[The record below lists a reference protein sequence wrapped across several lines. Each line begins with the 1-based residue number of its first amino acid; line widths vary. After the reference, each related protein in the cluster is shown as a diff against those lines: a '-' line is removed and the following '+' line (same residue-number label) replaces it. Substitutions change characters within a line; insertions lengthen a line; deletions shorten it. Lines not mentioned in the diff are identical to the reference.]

1 MREKSVEFSDKVAIV
16 TGGSKGIGRAISL
29 LFAEHGCRVFMN
41 YAQDRG
47 AADDVVKAAQGFPG
61 EIIPFQADVTDAGQV
76 ARGIDH
82 AEKEGGRI
90 DILVNNVGMIK
101 DGFLMLMGEGDWGD
115 VLKTNLTSV
124 YLCCRAVVRKMIPHK
139 QGKIVNI
146 ASVSGI
152 IGTAG
157 QVNYAAA
164 KGGVIAFTKS
174 LARELGPFNIQVNA
188 VAPGV
193 IETEMT
199 TQMPQERVEAI
210 VRMTALNRMGR
221 PEEVAWAVLFL
232 ASEHADY
239 ITGQTIVVD
248 GGIV

>member
-1 MREKSVEFSDKVAIV
+1 MDFHDKVAIV
-16 TGGSKGIGRAISL
+16 TGGSKGIGKAVTFL
-29 LFAEHGCRVFMN
+29 LAEHGCRVFMN
-41 YAQDRG
+41 YAHDEG
-47 AADDVVKAAQGFPG
+47 AAQAAVMAAQGFSG
-61 EIIPFQADVTDAGQV
+61 AVIPVHADVTEATQV
-76 ARGIDH
+76 GRMMDH
-82 AEKEGGRI
+82 VEKEGKRI

-101 DGFLMLMGEGDWGD
+101 DGFLMLMGEGDWEY
-115 VLKTNLTSV
+115 VLKTNLTTV
-124 YLCCRAVVRKMIPHK
+124 YLCCRAAVRKMIPNK
-139 QGKIVNI
+139 QGKIINI

-199 TQMPQERVEAI
+199 GQMPPERVEAI
-210 VRMTALNRMGR
+210 VRLTALNRMGR

-232 ASEHADY
+232 ASTHADY

>member
-1 MREKSVEFSDKVAIV
+1 MDFKAKVAIV
-16 TGGSKGIGRAISL
+16 TGGSRGIGRSITL
-29 LFAEHGCRVFMN
+29 LLAQQGCQVFMN
-41 YAQDRG
+41 YSQDEE
-47 AADDVVKAAQGFPG
+47 AAQGVVKEAQGHAGAVVPLR
-61 EIIPFQADVTDAGQV
+61 ADVTDPAQV
-76 ARGIDH
+76 AQMMDRV
-82 AEKEGGRI
+82 EKEGGRL
-90 DILVNNVGMIK
+90 DILINNVGMIK

-124 YLCCRAVVRKMIPHK
+124 YHCCRSAVRKMIPNK

-152 IGTAG
+152 VGTAG

-188 VAPGV
+188 VAPGL
-193 IETEMT
+193 IETDMVA
-199 TQMPQERVEAI
+199 QMPPERVEAI
-210 VRMTALNRMGR
+210 VKSTALNRMGR

-232 ASEHADY
+232 ASPWSDY
-239 ITGQTIVVD
+239 ITGQTIAVD

>member
-1 MREKSVEFSDKVAIV
+1 MDFKEKFAIV
-16 TGGSKGIGRAISL
+16 TGGSKGIGRSIAL
-29 LFAEHGCRVFMN
+29 QLAERGCRVFMN
-41 YAQDRG
+41 YSRDEKAAQ
-47 AADDVVKAAQGFPG
+47 AMVKAAQGFSGAILPL
-61 EIIPFQADVTDAGQV
+61 QADVTDATQV
-76 ARGIDH
+76 TRMMDH
-82 AEKEGGRI
+82 VEKEAGRL

-101 DGFLMLMGEGDWGD
+101 DGFLMMMGEGDWGD

-124 YLCCRAVVRKMIPHK
+124 YLCCRVAIRKMIPHK
-139 QGKIVNI
+139 QGKIINI

-174 LARELGPFNIQVNA
+174 LARELGPFNIQVNC
-188 VAPGV
+188 VAPGL
-193 IETEMT
+193 IETEMVAK
-199 TQMPQERVEAI
+199 MPREKVEAI
-210 VRMTALNRMGR
+210 VRSTALNRMGK

-232 ASEHADY
+232 ASTRSDY

>member
-1 MREKSVEFSDKVAIV
+1 MDFVDKVAIV

-29 LFAEHGCRVFMN
+29 LLAEHGCRVFMN
-41 YAQDRG
+41 YARDEK
-47 AADDVVKAAQGFPG
+47 AAQAVVKAAKGLSG
-61 EIIPFQADVTDAGQV
+61 EIIPIQADVTDPTGVAQMMDQV
-76 ARGIDH
+76 
-82 AEKEGGRI
+82 EKDGGRI
-90 DILVNNVGMIK
+90 DILVNNVGMNK
-101 DGFLMLMGEGDWGD
+101 DGFLMLMGEGDWEE

-124 YLCCRAVVRKMIPHK
+124 YNCSRAVIRKMIPNK
-139 QGKIVNI
+139 QGKIINI

-174 LARELGPFNIQVNA
+174 LARELGPFNIQVNC
-188 VAPGV
+188 VAPGL

-199 TQMPQERVEAI
+199 DKMPKERMEVI
-210 VRMTALNRMGR
+210 VSSTALNRMGK
-221 PEEVAWAVLFL
+221 PEDVAWAVLFL
-232 ASEHADY
+232 ASSRSDY

>member
-1 MREKSVEFSDKVAIV
+1 MNFKDKVAIV
-16 TGGSKGIGRAISL
+16 TGGSKGIGRAICL
-29 LFAEHGCRVFMN
+29 LLAEQGSRVFMI
-41 YAQDRG
+41 YSRDVKAAQE
-47 AADDVVKAAQGFPG
+47 VVKAAEKFSG
-61 EIIPFQADVTDAGQV
+61 EIIPVQADVTDPAQV
-76 ARGIDH
+76 TKMMDH
-82 AEKEGGRI
+82 VEKEGKRI
-90 DILVNNVGMIK
+90 DILVNNVGQIK

-115 VLKTNLTSV
+115 VLKVNLTTV
-124 YLCCRAVVRKMIPHK
+124 YLCCRAAVRKMIPHK

-164 KGGVIAFTKS
+164 KGGVIAFTKA
-174 LARELGPFNIQVNA
+174 LARELGPFNIQVNC
-188 VAPGV
+188 VAPGL

-199 TQMPQERVEAI
+199 ERMPKEKVEAI
-210 VRMTALNRMGR
+210 VRSTALNRMGK

-232 ASEHADY
+232 ASRQADY

>member
-1 MREKSVEFSDKVAIV
+1 MDFKDKVAII

-29 LFAEHGCRVFMN
+29 LLAEQGCRVFMN
-41 YAQDRG
+41 YSQDDE
-47 AADDVVKAAQGFPG
+47 AAHEVVQEAQGYTG
-61 EIIPFQADVTDAGQV
+61 EVIPVRADVTDPLQV
-76 ARGIDH
+76 ARMIDQV
-82 AEKEGGRI
+82 EKEGGRL
-90 DILVNNVGMIK
+90 DILVNNVGIAK

-115 VLKTNLTSV
+115 VVRVNLTSV
-124 YLCCRAVVRKMIPHK
+124 YLCCRAAIRKMIPHK
-139 QGKIVNI
+139 QGKIINI
-146 ASVSGI
+146 SSISGI

-164 KGGVIAFTKS
+164 KGGVIAFTKA

-199 TQMPQERVEAI
+199 TQMPPERVEAI
-210 VRMTALNRMGR
+210 VRLTALNRMGK

-232 ASEHADY
+232 ASAQSDY

>member
-1 MREKSVEFSDKVAIV
+1 MDFSGKVALV
-16 TGGSKGIGRAISL
+16 TGGSRGIGKAISL
-29 LFAEHGCRVFMN
+29 MLAEQGCRVFMN
-41 YAQDRG
+41 FSRDEQAAQ
-47 AADDVVKAAQGFPG
+47 AVVKAAQGFSGAVLPV
-61 EIIPFQADVTDAGQV
+61 QADVTDSGQV
-76 ARGIDH
+76 GQMMDQV
-82 AEKEGGRI
+82 EKEGGQL

-101 DGFLMLMGEGDWGD
+101 DGFLMLMGEGDWSE
-115 VLKTNLTSV
+115 VVKTNLTSV
-124 YLCCRAVVRKMIPHK
+124 YLCCRQAIRKMIPRK

-157 QVNYAAA
+157 QVNYAAT

-174 LARELGPFNIQVNA
+174 LARELGSFNIQVNC
-188 VAPGV
+188 VAPGL
-193 IETEMT
+193 IETDMVAK
-199 TQMPQERVEAI
+199 MPKEKVEAI
-210 VRMTALNRMGR
+210 IRSTALNRIGK

-232 ASEHADY
+232 ASSQSDY

>member
-1 MREKSVEFSDKVAIV
+1 MNFKDKVTIV

-29 LFAEHGCRVFMN
+29 LLAEQGCQVFMN
-41 YAQDRG
+41 YARDEK
-47 AADDVVKAAQGFPG
+47 AAQAVVKAAQGFSG
-61 EIIPFQADVTDAGQV
+61 EIIPVQADVTDAAQV
-76 ARGIDH
+76 AQMMDH
-82 AEKEGGRI
+82 VEKEGGRI
-90 DILVNNVGMIK
+90 DVLVNNVGMIK

-115 VLKTNLTSV
+115 VLKANLTTV
-124 YLCCRAVVRKMIPHK
+124 YLCCRAVVRKMIPNK
-139 QGKIVNI
+139 QGKIINI

-164 KGGVIAFTKS
+164 KGGVIAFTKA
-174 LARELGPFNIQVNA
+174 LAREMGPFNIQVNA
-188 VAPGV
+188 VAPGL

-199 TQMPQERVEAI
+199 AQMPPERAEAI
-210 VRMTALNRMGR
+210 VSSTALNRMGR
-221 PEEVAWAVLFL
+221 PEDVAWAVLFL
-232 ASEHADY
+232 ASSRSDY